1 MNTPQLLAHAVE
13 DQLNLPVRCRRPIR
27 GRRRF
32 RLVGETT
39 GDLSLMARE
48 PDPKGKT
55 PCCAVLR
62 LQPAK
67 NLDILRDLIFDREE
81 ATP

>member
-1 MNTPQLLAHAVE
+1 
-13 DQLNLPVRCRRPIR
+13 
-27 GRRRF
+27 
-32 RLVGETT
+32 
-39 GDLSLMARE
+39 MARDA
-48 PDPKGKT
+48 DPKGKT

-81 ATP
+81 VTP